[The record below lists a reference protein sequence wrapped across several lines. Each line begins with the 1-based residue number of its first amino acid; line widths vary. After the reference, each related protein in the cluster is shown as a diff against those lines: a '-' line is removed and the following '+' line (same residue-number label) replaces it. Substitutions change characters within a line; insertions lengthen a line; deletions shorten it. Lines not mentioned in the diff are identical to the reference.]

1 MLDWNYTGLAENEY
15 GWFYI
20 SNGIL
25 DWNYTGQVSNEYGV
39 WNVVNGYAQ
48 LAG

>member
-1 MLDWNYTGLAENEY
+1 VLDWNYTGLAENEY

-20 SNGIL
+20 SNGVL